1 MLNKRPYRLGE
12 YRITDYENGRLT
24 WEGHI
29 GFGVQ
34 QRGDGYILGDVLLL
48 GLASQAENGFLIG
61 EFLKHLKKMAVW
73 KKTRYYCHT
82 SEILETATGLGLGKD
97 FLSKVSFLEK
107 MTPRVLKPGMFRL
120 GKYRIIV
127 TADHKLA
134 WQTSGG
140 VNRVV
145 GGPGRVESGL
155 LILGPQE
162 EEEEVPRKRDF
173 LEQIN
178 QLPQWV
184 QTRVWCRESVLRE
197 CREPQP
203 AVRFKEQL
211 KVRNAGIMRAAGKGL
226 KAIPQNRSKE
236 TFRRFFT
243 FTGQSL
249 KSYLPRLHWPFRF
262 NGRKPTGSWPLGKKS
277 WLIGLILLVISG
289 LVFGVAVTY
298 HSLEKMW
305 EGSHGHKKYHH

>member
-1 MLNKRPYRLGE
+1 MQNKRPYRLGE

-34 QRGDGYILGDVLLL
+34 QRGNGYILGDVLLL

-61 EFLKHLKKMAVW
+61 EFLNHLKKMAVW
-73 KKTRYYCHT
+73 EKTRYYCHT
-82 SEILETATGLGLGKD
+82 SELLETATGLGLSED
-97 FLSKVSFLEK
+97 FLNRVSFLEK

-127 TADHKLA
+127 TADHKVV

-162 EEEEVPRKRDF
+162 EDEEGPRKRD
-173 LEQIN
+173 LLDQLS
-178 QLPQWV
+178 QLPKWDPNPSLV
-184 QTRVWCRESVLRE
+184 PGIRV
-197 CREPQP
+197 
-203 AVRFKEQL
+203 
-211 KVRNAGIMRAAGKGL
+211 AGMPRAA
-226 KAIPQNRSKE
+226 
-236 TFRRFFT
+236 
-243 FTGQSL
+243 
-249 KSYLPRLHWPFRF
+249 
-262 NGRKPTGSWPLGKKS
+262 TGSQVQGTVESPNRRDN
-277 WLIGLILLVISG
+277 
-289 LVFGVAVTY
+289 ARR
-298 HSLEKMW
+298 
-305 EGSHGHKKYHH
+305 